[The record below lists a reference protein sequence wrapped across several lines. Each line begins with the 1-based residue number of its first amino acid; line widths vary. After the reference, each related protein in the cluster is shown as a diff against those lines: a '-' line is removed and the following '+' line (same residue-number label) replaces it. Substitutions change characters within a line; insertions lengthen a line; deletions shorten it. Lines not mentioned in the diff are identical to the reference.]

1 MTAPA
6 ATSLDERR
14 ELHALR
20 AGDEQ
25 AYATLH
31 ARYDASL
38 FALAR
43 SHGCSPAVAQEVV
56 QETWASVV
64 RGIHRF
70 EGRSSLKTWIF
81 TILVNAANANVK
93 RERRTVPAST
103 VPDNVID
110 LQTARTRAPVVQP
123 DERLIWKETLGQ
135 VYAAIATLSPGQ
147 RDVITLRDVQGW
159 SPAEVCDHLGITYAN
174 QRVLLH
180 RARGHVQ
187 RALEAYL
194 AAAERAAA

>member
-1 MTAPA
+1 MM
-6 ATSLDERR
+6 SLNQRR
-14 ELHALR
+14 LVHALR
-20 AGDEQ
+20 GGDEQ

-31 ARYDASL
+31 ARYDASM

-56 QETWASVV
+56 QETWASVI

-81 TILVNAANANVK
+81 TILVNAANAHVK

-103 VPDNVID
+103 LPDNVID
-110 LQTARTRAPVVQP
+110 LQSARTRAPVVQP
-123 DERLIWKETLGQ
+123 DERLIWKETLSQ
-135 VYAAIATLSPGQ
+135 VHAAIATLSPGQ
-147 RDVITLRDVQGW
+147 RDVITLRDVLGW
-159 SPAEVCDHLGITYAN
+159 SAAEVYDHLGISSAN
-174 QRVLLH
+174 QRVLLY

-194 AAAERAAA
+194 APADRAA